1 MPMTTHEEIERKYE
15 VDGDASVPDLSDI
28 ATVEPSAKVLL
39 TADYF
44 DTDSGDLAA
53 HLIVLRR
60 RVGGDDEGW
69 HIKFPAAVGRTE
81 LHWPLSIGGA
91 ENAHDAPGAPDAPDA
106 HEDATAD
113 APVAHEDA
121 PVAVPAEVIA
131 PILALVRVRPLRI
144 IARLRTRR
152 TALHLIDDSGHRLLE
167 LADDRVEA
175 SDSATGTVRT
185 WREWE
190 TELLDGAPESTQARS
205 ALLDAVEA
213 RLLAAGARP
222 AVSASKL
229 ATALGRTSLAPV
241 HRAVSLDR
249 ASPASEVLLAAVGAL
264 VEDIAS
270 IDPLVRLDRPDSVH
284 QLRTRV
290 RRLRS
295 LFVSYRRVFNRAV
308 TDPIRDELQHLGV
321 VLGEARDAEVMRD
334 RARSLIAD
342 HDALVAGLG
351 TRLVDGWA
359 GAYSDAHERV
369 LAELSSPRYLALLDS
384 LDEFLARPPLAEDAF
399 ASART
404 AIPPALARD
413 LNRVLRT
420 AKAAD
425 AAQTESERI
434 ELLHATRKAAKRLRY
449 AAEAVSAGV
458 AGVFGRRVRTV
469 AAAAEAIHDLLG
481 EHRDSSLMQEYLR
494 ATARSGEHAF
504 DYGVLHEVERHGA
517 ALCLADYPGALG
529 DLKRLR

>member
-1 MPMTTHEEIERKYE
+1 MTTHEEIERKYE

-28 ATVEPSAKVLL
+28 ATVEQAGEQLL

-53 HLIVLRR
+53 HLVVLRR
-60 RVGGDDEGW
+60 RVGGGDEGW

-91 ENAHDAPGAPDAPDA
+91 GEVSGDAPA
-106 HEDATAD
+106 
-113 APVAHEDA
+113 
-121 PVAVPAEVIA
+121 AVPAAVIA
-131 PILALVRVRPLRI
+131 PVLALVRSRPLRV
-144 IARLRTRR
+144 IARLHTRR
-152 TALHLIDDSGHRLLE
+152 AVLHLVGESGQRLLE

-175 SDSATGTVRT
+175 SDIAAGTLRI

-190 TELLDGAPESTQARS
+190 AELQSGAPESGQARI
-205 ALLDAVEA
+205 ALLDAVEE

-222 AVSASKL
+222 AASASKL
-229 ATALGRTSLAPV
+229 ATALGRTNLAPA
-241 HRAVSLDR
+241 RQAASLDR
-249 ASPASEVLLAAVGAL
+249 ASPASEVLLRAIGAL
-264 VEDIAS
+264 VEDIAR

-284 QLRTRV
+284 QLRTRA

-295 LFVSYRRVFNRAV
+295 LFASYRRVFDRAV
-308 TDPIRDELQHLGV
+308 TDPIRDQLQHLGV

-342 HDALVAGLG
+342 HDALVPGLG

-359 GAYSDAHERV
+359 RAYSDAHERV
-369 LAELSSPRYLALLDS
+369 LAELSAPRYLVLLDS
-384 LDEFLARPPLAEDAF
+384 LDEFLARPPLARDAF
-399 ASART
+399 VTAGA

-413 LNRVLRT
+413 LNRVLRS
-420 AKAAD
+420 ARAAD
-425 AAQTESERI
+425 AAGTAPERI

-449 AAEAVSAGV
+449 AAEAVSNGD
-458 AGVFGRRVRTV
+458 AGVFGHRVRAV

-494 ATARSGEHAF
+494 ATAVSGEHAF
-504 DYGVLHEVERHGA
+504 DYGVLHEAERHGA
-517 ALCLADYPGALG
+517 ALCLADYPRALR

>member
-1 MPMTTHEEIERKYE
+1 MSMTTHEEIERKYE
-15 VDGDASVPDLSDI
+15 VDEDAQVPDLSDI
-28 ATVEPSAKVLL
+28 ASVEPLGELLL

-44 DTDSGDLAA
+44 DTESGDLAA
-53 HLIVLRR
+53 HLVVLRR
-60 RVGGDDEGW
+60 RVGGVDEGW

-91 ENAHDAPGAPDAPDA
+91 EDA
-106 HEDATAD
+106 H
-113 APVAHEDA
+113 HES
-121 PVAVPAEVIA
+121 PAEVPAAVIA
-131 PILALVRVRPLRI
+131 PVLALVRVRPLRV

-152 TALHLIDDSGHRLLE
+152 TALHLVDASGQRLLE
-167 LADDRVEA
+167 LAADRVEA
-175 SDSATGTVRT
+175 SDSDTGTVTT
-185 WREWE
+185 WHEWE
-190 TELLDGAPESTQARS
+190 TELLEGAPESAQARS

-213 RLLAAGARP
+213 RLLTAGARP
-222 AVSASKL
+222 AASASKL
-229 ATALGRTSLAPV
+229 ATALGRTSLAP
-241 HRAVSLDR
+241 AQQAASLDR
-249 ASPASEVLLAAVGAL
+249 ASPASEILLAAIGAL
-264 VEDIAS
+264 VEDIAR
-270 IDPLVRLDRPDSVH
+270 IDPLVRLDRRDSVH

-295 LFVSYRRVFNRAV
+295 LFASYPRVFDRAV

-342 HDALVAGLG
+342 HDALVPGLG

-359 GAYSDAHERV
+359 RAYSDGHEQV
-369 LAELSSPRYLALLDS
+369 LAELSAPRYLALLDS
-384 LDEFLARPPLAEDAF
+384 LDEFRARPPLADDAF
-399 ASART
+399 VPAST

-413 LNRVLRT
+413 LKRVLRS
-420 AKAAD
+420 ARAAD
-425 AAQTESERI
+425 AATTDSERI

-449 AAEAVSAGV
+449 AAEAVSAGD

-481 EHRDSSLMQEYLR
+481 EHRDSSLMQEHLR
-494 ATARSGEHAF
+494 ATAGSGKHAF

-517 ALCLADYPGALG
+517 ALCLADYPGALR

>member
-1 MPMTTHEEIERKYE
+1 MTTHEEIERKYE
-15 VDGDASVPDLSDI
+15 VDEDASVPDLSDI
-28 ATVEPSAKVLL
+28 ATVEPAGELLL

-53 HLIVLRR
+53 HLVVLRR
-60 RVGGDDEGW
+60 RVGGGDEGW

-81 LHWPLSIGGA
+81 LHWPLSIGAA
-91 ENAHDAPGAPDAPDA
+91 EDAYHDAPAS
-106 HEDATAD
+106 
-113 APVAHEDA
+113 
-121 PVAVPAEVIA
+121 VPAEVIA
-131 PILALVRVRPLRI
+131 PILALVRARPLRI
-144 IARLRTRR
+144 IARLHTRR
-152 TALHLIDDSGHRLLE
+152 TALHLVGDSGQRLLE

-175 SDSATGTVRT
+175 SDVAAGTLRI
-185 WREWE
+185 WHEWE
-190 TELLDGAPESTQARS
+190 TELLGGAPESPQARS
-205 ALLDAVEA
+205 ALLDAVEE

-222 AVSASKL
+222 AASASKL
-229 ATALGRTSLAPV
+229 ATALGRTSLAP
-241 HRAVSLDR
+241 AQQAASLDR
-249 ASPASEVLLAAVGAL
+249 ASPASEILLAAIGAL
-264 VEDIAS
+264 VADIAR

-334 RARSLIAD
+334 RARALIAD

-359 GAYSDAHERV
+359 GAYSDAHGRV

-425 AAQTESERI
+425 AAQTEPERI

-458 AGVFGRRVRTV
+458 GGVFGRRVRTV

-517 ALCLADYPGALG
+517 ALCLADYPGALD